1 MQISERVKGNYFLDV
16 GFNVIKGLIVFGGL
30 SLIFGIAIV
39 AALFFIDDPV
49 INEQETWCEQY
60 HPTLSFSECSA
71 EAGW

>member
-1 MQISERVKGNYFLDV
+1 MSASIL
-16 GFNVIKGLIVFGGL
+16 LIPILFVGL

-49 INEQETWCEQY
+49 IKEQETWCEQY